1 MHKSEGKINKEEF
14 WRDTEYCGRGLG
26 RRRHAAE
33 SRKAGALWF
42 GFVCVGLSE
51 FSNSISGTIQTR
63 SLQNDL
69 R

>member
-42 GFVCVGLSE
+42 GFVWDFC
-51 FSNSISGTIQTR
+51 
-63 SLQNDL
+63 SLFL
-69 R
+69 RQSLLM